1 MEELLRK
8 DDSGQDEISEKYL
21 RINGRYITDGQ
32 VLFLFIMYDLCMC
45 PVLLGIVN
53 FTIARKSG
61 NIFSL
66 LQAFFVRYSSEKSF
80 QYAKRMS
87 PLFCAI
93 VKFFITNS
101 LFTNSQFSY
110 FNNLT

>member
-32 VLFLFIMYDLCMC
+32 VIFHFIMYDLCMC
-45 PVLLGIVN
+45 PVLLGTVN
-53 FTIARKSG
+53 FTIARKCG

-66 LQAFFVRYSSEKSF
+66 LQAFFVRYSSKKKLSVCQKNVPAFLCYSEIL
-80 QYAKRMS
+80 Y
-87 PLFCAI
+87 
-93 VKFFITNS
+93 
-101 LFTNSQFSY
+101 Y
-110 FNNLT
+110 